1 MYTTN
6 YKAEASPKEFSHLT
20 LIMSKSKVCF
30 YRPSFFKQKIKK
42 MKNAFT
48 ILAVLVFSKMSYAQ
62 NMQGTSDTAAIRKI
76 LNSFTQAI
84 IKKDSATLAS
94 LFANT
99 PIAFVSVKG
108 AETVAYLK
116 KKDPSTSFI
125 RIGNYKDFIA
135 YVGQTTDQVEEKL
148 YNVRIRTDGSVASL
162 SSDYSFWSNQ
172 QKINWGK
179 ENWELIFNGTDW
191 KIAAIIWSV
200 NLEVVQMEPV
210 KS

>member
-1 MYTTN
+1 
-6 YKAEASPKEFSHLT
+6 
-20 LIMSKSKVCF
+20 
-30 YRPSFFKQKIKK
+30 
-42 MKNAFT
+42 MKRVFT
-48 ILAVLVFSKMSYAQ
+48 IIAVLIFSKMSTAQ
-62 NMQGTSDTAAIRKI
+62 NIRGTSDTAAIRKI

-116 KKDPSTSFI
+116 KKDPSTLFI
-125 RIGNYKDFIA
+125 KISNYKDFIA
-135 YVGQTTDQVEEKL
+135 YVAQTKDQVEEKL

-162 SSDYSFWSNQ
+162 SSHYSFWSNN
-172 QKINWGK
+172 QKINWGQ
-179 ENWELIFNGTDW
+179 ENWELIFDGTDW

-200 NLEVVQMEPV
+200 NLEVAEKEPL